1 MRLAFHADTAD
12 FWGHSLLKILEAK
25 ERKDLE
31 ETEARDDCNDD
42 GKVPHQR
49 MRFEK
54 SKHSPQPHGL
64 MRTLPFKKACPPAKY
79 SFSLKTHCRSGAQDE
94 RIPFGNAR
102 SA

>member
-1 MRLAFHADTAD
+1 MRLAFHAGTAN
-12 FWGHSLLKILEAK
+12 FLGHALLKILEAK
-25 ERKDLE
+25 ERKDPE

-64 MRTLPFKKACPPAKY
+64 MRTLPFKKCLPAGEI
-79 SFSLKTHCRSGAQDE
+79 FFFL
-94 RIPFGNAR
+94 
-102 SA
+102 